1 MLIRQI
7 RPDDAEAFLALCR
20 QLDRETAFMLLEPD
34 ERNTTVEQQRE
45 RIFSVLATDNQM
57 IFVAE
62 HEGRLVGYLAGF
74 GGNYRRNRDN
84 VHIVIGILQAFTG
97 QGIGKQLFETVEAW
111 ARERG
116 LHRLELTVMAHNER
130 GKALYTK
137 MGFAVEGVRRESLCV
152 DGAWVDEIY
161 MAKLLT

>member
-1 MLIRQI
+1 MII
-7 RPDDAEAFLALCR
+7 RPIREDDAEDFLALCR

-45 RIFSVLATDNQM
+45 RILSILVTDNQM

-62 HEGRLVGYLAGF
+62 HEGQLVGYLAGF

-84 VHIVIGILQAFTG
+84 VHIVIGILQTFTG
-97 QGIGKQLFETVEAW
+97 QGIGRRLFETVEAW

-130 GKALYTK
+130 GKALYAK
-137 MGFAVEGVRRESLCV
+137 MGFEVEGVKRESLCV
-152 DGAWVDEIY
+152 NGAWVDEIC
-161 MAKLLT
+161 MAKLLK

>member
-1 MLIRQI
+1 MIIRQI
-7 RPDDAEAFLALCR
+7 RQDDAEAFLALCR

-45 RIFSVLATDNQM
+45 RILSVLATDNQM

-74 GGNYRRNRDN
+74 GGNYRRNHDN
-84 VHIVIGILQAFTG
+84 IHIVIGILQAFTG
-97 QGIGKQLFETVEAW
+97 QSIGRRLFETVEAW
-111 ARERG
+111 ARERR
-116 LHRLELTVMAHNER
+116 LHRLELTVMAHNAR

-137 MGFAVEGVRRESLCV
+137 MGFEVEGVKRESLYV
-152 DGAWVDEIY
+152 DGAWVDEIC
-161 MAKLLT
+161 MAKLLK

>member
-1 MLIRQI
+1 MLIRPI

-111 ARERG
+111 ARERS

-137 MGFAVEGVRRESLCV
+137 MGFEVEGIRRESLLV
-152 DGAWVDEIY
+152 DGAWVDEIC

>member
-1 MLIRQI
+1 MLIRPI
-7 RPDDAEAFLALCR
+7 REDDAEGFLAMSR
-20 QLDRETAFMLLEPD
+20 QLDAETTFMLLEPG

-45 RIFSVLATDNQM
+45 HILSVLTADNQM

-74 GGNYRRNRDN
+74 GGDYRRNHDN

-97 QGIGKQLFETVEAW
+97 QGIGRRLFEAVEAW

-116 LHRLELTVMAHNER
+116 LHRLELTVMAHNTR

-137 MGFAVEGVRRESLCV
+137 MGFEVEGVKRKSLYV
-152 DGAWVDEIY
+152 DGAWVDEIC
-161 MAKLLT
+161 MAKLLK